1 MAGYR
6 PAVHVVQLR
15 PAVVP
20 EELQRGDKF
29 IRWDEDSA
37 TGVPVT
43 LKVDP
48 NGFYLYIVD
57 QNKEVE
63 LLDIMTIRDTRTGR
77 FAKTPKDQKVRE
89 VVTMGSTGN
98 LEDKTVTV
106 CYGPDVVNLTFVNF
120 CCLKPETAKLW
131 CDELLKMAYNLLSLH
146 ASVASLLQKAH
157 TRIWLDVDKYG
168 RIPVKNIVKSFASNK
183 EDRKRVEKALESSG
197 LPCVKSDTIEQDKFT
212 MKHFLAFYMHLT
224 GRREIEKIF
233 DELCGGGGRKKG
245 QMTVPQVVEFLNHEQ
260 RDPRL
265 NEILYPYAD
274 AQKAREI
281 IAQYEP
287 NRANVQK
294 GLLSVEGFMAY
305 LMSDDNAVVAPEKFD
320 LSDDMDQPLSHY
332 FINSSHNTYL
342 TGHQFTGKSSV
353 EIYRQCLLTGCRCVE
368 LDFWNGRTEEPIVC
382 HGYTMVTEIPAKD
395 VIEAIAESAF
405 KTSEWPVILSFENHC
420 NPKQQAKI
428 AQYCR
433 DSFGDLLLDCPLENY
448 PLEAGSPL
456 PPPTALRRKI
466 LIKNKKKH
474 HKQKLV
480 TKQTSDTTFH
490 LPLESGSP
498 QEQVQ
503 GNGDVSRPA
512 PPPLEKQPSQADDED
527 SDDAG
532 SSSSDSDE
540 DSLSPEER
548 RLRENTQKDSGTAG
562 KESEAGAEI
571 SALVNYVQ
579 PGHFHSFAEAERRN
593 RSYEMSS
600 MVETQATTLLKAFPV
615 DFVNYNKRQ
624 LSRVYPKGTRL
635 ESSNFMPQVYWNAG
649 CQLVALNFQTLDLAM
664 QLNMGIFEYNNR
676 SGYLLKPDIMRRPDR
691 RFDPFAE
698 STVDGIIA
706 GTVSVKVISGQFLSE
721 KRVNVWVEVDMYGL
735 PADTVRRR
743 FKTRVIQNNAI
754 NPVWDDETFVFKK
767 VVLPELAVLRVAAYE
782 ESGRLLGH
790 RVLPVVGLRPGYR
803 HISLRNESGQPQGLS
818 TLFVKVTVGDYVP
831 DGLSDFAEALAN
843 PIKYREKRAQQ
854 LRVLTDEP
862 DGEGLLDDDP
872 ENASLPTPARPPPTE
887 EPGVGDGDGGVRDGP
902 DVQSPGQPPPA
913 RGPAAA
919 PGQTNSDPSASSAG
933 LLGVF
938 PLVFWQRFL
947 QSRGY
952 QPSRPDHRQ
961 PASER
966 MEPLRPQHSQPNSV
980 EEPAIPDC
988 LLNAV
993 PLDKLWEDKL
1003 VRERRLELDKKLESM
1018 RKKFARERLRPQDA
1032 PGPATTEK
1040 KNSFSRTHSKLVKK
1054 FSNSNKVEGLS
1065 LVAPD
1070 PADQEAVKTFC
1081 RQVAAA
1087 ERELTERYIDM
1098 IHDALD
1104 KVVRS
1109 AQAQQ
1114 LKKLE
1119 VYYDQKVAESKK
1131 KIESELKD
1139 ASKRLDRKS
1148 VSKDERS
1155 RLRREMSQVIVR
1167 DGVQHRERLNEQ
1179 VQQAK
1184 QALSQQHNQVRQQAL
1199 DRRQSWRQ
1207 RLDAEQTAR
1216 TDQLR
1221 TEWLDSRPE
1230 TNAA

>member
-274 AQKAREI
+274 TQKAREI

-498 QEQVQ
+498 QEVQ

-966 MEPLRPQHSQPNSV
+966 MEPLRLQHSQPNSV

-1003 VRERRLELDKKLESM
+1003 VRERRQELDKKLESM

-1216 TDQLR
+1216 TDQLH

>member
-498 QEQVQ
+498 QEVQ